1 MPQMDESRAREIDD
15 VRTSLSAAGRSSLTG
30 YRIYIHTHQRKLFG
44 ARRRRLILMC
54 GLLRRDASFGMRD
67 AQRNLGRL
75 LLTTLC
81 IGSGRPTCTFSHVFR
96 TAYLLLSVKYA
107 YCNNSGIRSILLE
120 YERGRRRGCSSASQ
134 IIKLHPKRMECI
146 IKQSVRV
153 IIWIEA
159 KNDTDCVSRHG
170 LRIFGRI

>member
-1 MPQMDESRAREIDD
+1 MRIIYNTRARLARMPQMDESRAREIDD

-120 YERGRRRGCSSASQ
+120 YERGRR
-134 IIKLHPKRMECI
+134 
-146 IKQSVRV
+146 
-153 IIWIEA
+153 IWIEA